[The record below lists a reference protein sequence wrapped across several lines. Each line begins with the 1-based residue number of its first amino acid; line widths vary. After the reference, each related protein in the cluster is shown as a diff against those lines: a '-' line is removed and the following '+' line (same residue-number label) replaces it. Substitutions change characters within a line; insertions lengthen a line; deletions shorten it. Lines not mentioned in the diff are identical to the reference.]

1 MKAFIII
8 LFSLFPISLLRA
20 QPVFNTITAVVKTD
34 KNSFLNGA
42 GVSLTKMGDSIP
54 VARATSDNGGRFMLD
69 KISTGSYTLNV
80 RAIGYQLY
88 AVAIVVDGARPH
100 VLLPDII
107 LISDGKTN
115 LNEVVIKAKLPLM
128 QMEADKTVVNVEAM
142 ISSASSNALEVLEKT
157 PGITISANGAIAL
170 NGRPGVLVLLDGRP
184 TYMSGQDL
192 SNYLKS
198 IPGANLD
205 KIELIDNPSARY
217 DASGNAVI
225 NIRRKKN
232 RAGGFT
238 GSVSAGITFGR
249 YTRSNNSLNLNYNRK
264 KINIYGSMGYSYDK
278 NYTDDDFDRRFYN
291 AAGEPTSFI
300 DLINN
305 QVYSGNAL
313 NGNLGLDFSAS
324 ENTTYGFQV
333 NVNENDRKG
342 SVNYTSENFS
352 SGLLD
357 SSGRGDIT
365 ERNNR
370 TNLGSSFS
378 FIHKFDNKG
387 KDLSADVNYL
397 DYDAKGEQSLQNYF
411 YQADGALNGEDAFL
425 YHLPATIHIYTMKAD
440 YVHALKDKA
449 RLEAGFKSSR
459 VSNNNISDYY
469 QLIDNQQLIDNSR
482 SNHFKYKEYIN
493 AAYLNS
499 QKSWKYWSVQLGLRV
514 ENTVA
519 RGEQMGNAAVT
530 GSSFRKNYTKLFPA
544 VFLSYKLDTS
554 GKNSLAFAI
563 TRRINRPNYQLLNE
577 FLFFR
582 DQYSYTNGNSMLN
595 PQYQNR
601 YEIKYQYK
609 QLLRMGLSYNRFTDV
624 IFQTTRVEGDHYIT
638 SPQNIASGYMYLLST
653 GISAMPAKWWNLYMD
668 ILLSKVGLNGDN
680 YGVPLNPETYMARIN
695 VLNQFQFGAGWS
707 AELSGYYAS
716 RDLNGQTYT
725 AGMYRVNTGVQKKV
739 LKGQGSVRF
748 GADDIFHSWVYKNRS
763 LALYQAD
770 YLQNSSSD
778 TQRFGFAFT
787 YRFGKDTFA
796 RKSKH
801 QNNALDEEKG
811 RM

>member
-1 MKAFIII
+1 
-8 LFSLFPISLLRA
+8 
-20 QPVFNTITAVVKTD
+20 
-34 KNSFLNGA
+34 
-42 GVSLTKMGDSIP
+42 
-54 VARATSDNGGRFMLD
+54 
-69 KISTGSYTLNV
+69 
-80 RAIGYQLY
+80 
-88 AVAIVVDGARPH
+88 
-100 VLLPDII
+100 
-107 LISDGKTN
+107 
-115 LNEVVIKAKLPLM
+115 M
-128 QMEADKTVVNVEAM
+128 QMEADKMVVNVEAM
-142 ISSASSNALEVLEKT
+142 ISSASNNALDVLEKT
-157 PGITISANGAIAL
+157 PGITISANVAIAL
-170 NGRPGVLVLLDGRP
+170 NGRPGVLVLLDGRS
-184 TYMSGQDL
+184 TYMFGQDL

-225 NIRRKKN
+225 NIRRKKS

-238 GSVSAGITFGR
+238 GSVYAGITFGR

-278 NYTDDDFDRRFYN
+278 NYTDDEFDRRFYN
-291 AAGEPTSFI
+291 ATAEPTSFI
-300 DLINN
+300 YLVNK
-305 QVYSGNAL
+305 QVNSGNAL
-313 NGNLGLDFSAS
+313 NGNLGLDYTAS

-333 NVNENDRKG
+333 NVNENDRNG
-342 SVNYTSENFS
+342 NVNYTSENFS

-357 SSGRGDIT
+357 SSGIGDIT

-378 FIHKFDNKG
+378 FIHKFDNRG
-387 KDLSADVNYL
+387 KELSADANYL
-397 DYDAKGEQSLQNYF
+397 DYDAKGEQSLQNFF
-411 YQADGALNGEDAFL
+411 YQDDGALTGGDAFF

-440 YVHALKDKA
+440 YVHPLKGKA

-499 QKSWKYWSVQLGLRV
+499 QKSWKYWSVQVGLRV

-519 RGEQMGNAAVT
+519 NGEQMGNAAVA
-530 GSSFRKNYTKLFPA
+530 GSDFRKNYTKMFPA
-544 VFLSYKLDTS
+544 VFLNYKLDTS

-582 DQYSYTNGNSMLN
+582 DQYSYANGNSMLN

-601 YEIKYQYK
+601 YELKYQYK

-624 IFQTTRVEGDHYIT
+624 IFQTTRVEGDRYIT
-638 SPQNIASGYMYLLST
+638 SPQNIATGFMYLLST
-653 GISAMPAKWWNLYMD
+653 GISVTPAKWWNLNMD

-680 YGVPLNPETYMARIN
+680 FVFP
-695 VLNQFQFGAGWS
+695 
-707 AELSGYYAS
+707 
-716 RDLNGQTYT
+716 
-725 AGMYRVNTGVQKKV
+725 
-739 LKGQGSVRF
+739 
-748 GADDIFHSWVYKNRS
+748 
-763 LALYQAD
+763 
-770 YLQNSSSD
+770 
-778 TQRFGFAFT
+778 
-787 YRFGKDTFA
+787 
-796 RKSKH
+796 
-801 QNNALDEEKG
+801 
-811 RM
+811 